1 MNFVDING
9 GRKDQRALAALTVAV
24 AADALGLGRTR
35 TLQIDLKITR
45 GLFKKTGAEAFYLMG
60 DTNKEHEIEVD
71 AELGLRDFITAICH
85 EMVHLK
91 QAYRKEM
98 IQKNNGRTY
107 WKGKDCTDVD
117 YLNQPWE
124 KEAYKL
130 QDEIALKVWEVL

>member
-35 TLQIDLKITR
+35 TLEIDLKITR
-45 GLFKKTGAEAFYLMG
+45 GLHKKTGAEAFYMMG
-60 DTNKEHEIEVD
+60 DTHKEHEIEVD